1 MDAIEFPEQTIVL
14 AKDQPEYSPLPVH
27 IGSEAEGTP
36 MTACFKL
43 SAEELAEINET
54 GIIWV
59 GQLTFGKLLQPIRV
73 STKNP
78 F

>member
-1 MDAIEFPEQTIVL
+1 MEAIEFPEQTVVL

-27 IGSEAEGTP
+27 IGSESEGTP

-54 GIIWV
+54 GIIWI
-59 GQLTFGKLLQPIRV
+59 GQLTFGKLLQPIRI
-73 STKNP
+73 STKKP